1 MIEHLLQPPDTA
13 IVDDVGALLEGCDPV
28 VVAHS
33 ERSYQFA
40 AALGADRSG
49 GD

>member
-1 MIEHLLQPPDTA
+1 MIEHLVVPPETA
-13 IVDDVGALLEGCDPV
+13 SAEHVSSLLAGCDPV

-40 AALGADRSG
+40 AALR
-49 GD
+49 